1 MARSASSRVIRPP
14 GPGGVDVGGVQPGL
28 AQHLAHQR
36 AGQGA
41 ARRATRLAR
50 ARRGGLLR
58 LRRGGLGLRV
68 GRVRL
73 GFLVRLRLLVGGLG
87 LVLAGVLLLLV
98 AALVVTGGCVAL
110 ADHRDDLADLDGVVD
125 LGAQL
130 LHRARHGGGDLGVD
144 LVRGDLDQGL
154 VDLDGV
160 ADLDE
165 PGRDHALL
173 DGLTELGKFDVG
185 HVGSLLAV
193 RRGEGPHPCSAR
205 PARARWASPIASF
218 RVGWAWTKCATSLG
232 RASQL

>member
-14 GPGGVDVGGVQPGL
+14 GPVASRRRCPARPRAASCAPAGWSGCRPTCHPARPSSTRRAAAAATGRPGP
-28 AQHLAHQR
+28 ACRSCPAR
-36 AGQGA
+36 VPRPAA
-41 ARRATRLAR
+41 PARRRSRPRLAG
-50 ARRGGLLR
+50 AR
-58 LRRGGLGLRV
+58 
-68 GRVRL
+68 
-73 GFLVRLRLLVGGLG
+73 
-87 LVLAGVLLLLV
+87 LLV
-98 AALVVTGGCVAL
+98 AALVVTGGRVAL

-125 LGAQL
+125 LGPQL
-130 LHRARHGGGDLGVD
+130 LHGARDGGGDLGVD